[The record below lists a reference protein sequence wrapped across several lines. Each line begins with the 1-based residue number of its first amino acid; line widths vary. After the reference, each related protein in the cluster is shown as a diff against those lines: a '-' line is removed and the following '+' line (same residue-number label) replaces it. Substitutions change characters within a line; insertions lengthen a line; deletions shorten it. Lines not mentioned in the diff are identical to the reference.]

1 MLLQIRRSHVP
12 DPLELLAQAIHADY
26 VRRIQME
33 GKESSENPSLLNWD
47 ELPETLR
54 NSNRD
59 QAADI
64 ESKLDVVSCAIGT
77 ADDGRVPVIEF
88 SPEEVEQLAELEHHR
103 WEAERTADGW
113 TLGPVK
119 DPVTKKS
126 PYLVPWRDL
135 NEDVRDLDRET
146 VRRIPQFLSE
156 VGLAVVR
163 SRGG

>member
-1 MLLQIRRSHVP
+1 
-12 DPLELLAQAIHADY
+12 
-26 VRRIQME
+26 ME
-33 GKESSENPSLLNWD
+33 GKGSSEDPSLLDWD

-64 ESKLDVVSCAIGT
+64 ESKLEVVSCEIRT

-88 SPEEVEQLAELEHHR
+88 TPEEIEQLAELEHHR
-103 WEAERTADGW
+103 WEAERMADGW

-119 DPVTKKS
+119 DTAAKQS

-135 NEDVRDLDRET
+135 TEDVRDLDRET
-146 VRRIPQFLSE
+146 VRRIPQFLNE